1 MIAGFVGIKA
11 VVTRVLSHITRSR
24 WGRAISSHHFSCIP
38 IPFYIYKEQDYIY
51 KEQAQHGN
59 MILWSIQMAVARFL
73 QMIKVN
79 ETL

>member
-11 VVTRVLSHITRSR
+11 IVVRVLSHITRSW

-38 IPFYIYKEQDYIY
+38 IPYYIY